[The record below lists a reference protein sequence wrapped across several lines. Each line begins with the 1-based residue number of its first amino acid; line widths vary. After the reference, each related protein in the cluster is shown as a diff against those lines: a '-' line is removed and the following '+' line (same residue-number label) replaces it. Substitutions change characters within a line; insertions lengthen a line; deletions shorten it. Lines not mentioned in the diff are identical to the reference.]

1 MKLKKMALYT
11 APIVLAGALY
21 LGGASGVDEVLA
33 KTIKTKVTSY
43 ITQTEYE
50 FLDYHYNNKTDF
62 EDNDCLYIYKEQKGS
77 VPYSYVV
84 YDVYTLSETEIEVPD
99 DEISNKVVPT
109 VDPEKAE
116 QERREAE
123 QERRAAEQE
132 RREAEQKRREEAALQ
147 EQKATEQK
155 VEDFKTELVA
165 QVKQLR
171 SAAASADHPSAATT
185 DTAETNVTVVMKTD
199 YFTCFTTEMMELL
212 AANPDVNYE
221 IHYRYQGKRYVLI
234 IPAGT
239 DFSSLESSDGYYG
252 FRYLDSIFG
261 GYEVVE

>member
-1 MKLKKMALYT
+1 MKLKKMVLYT
-11 APIVLAGALY
+11 APIALAGALY

-33 KTIKTKVTSY
+33 KTIKTKVTGEQQGIESFK
-43 ITQTEYE
+43 EDSVHRE
-50 FLDYHYNNKTDF
+50 NGESF
-62 EDNDCLYIYKEQKGS
+62 EQDGYWYVYYGYDPSAARVYYKKYPIVEK
-77 VPYSYVV
+77 
-84 YDVYTLSETEIEVPD
+84 EIEVPD
-99 DEISNKVVPT
+99 DDISNKVVPT
-109 VDPEKAE
+109 VDPEK
-116 QERREAE
+116 AE

-185 DTAETNVTVVMKTD
+185 DTAETNATVVMKTD

>member
-1 MKLKKMALYT
+1 MKLKKMVLYA
-11 APIVLAGALY
+11 APIALAGALY
-21 LGGASGVDEVLA
+21 LGGASGIDEVLA
-33 KTIKTKVTSY
+33 KTIKTKVTVGDPIGSVEVDREALSY
-43 ITQTEYE
+43 LGIDVDWETVTEFEYNGYLFVFVDKDVAAGTGLCDAYE
-50 FLDYHYNNKTDF
+50 F
-62 EDNDCLYIYKEQKGS
+62 
-77 VPYSYVV
+77 V
-84 YDVYTLSETEIEVPD
+84 ETEIEVPD
-99 DEISNKVVPT
+99 DNSASDKVIPT
-109 VDPEKAE
+109 ADPTADTKQAE
-116 QERREAE
+116 QERREA
-123 QERRAAEQE
+123 
-132 RREAEQKRREEAALQ
+132 AALK

-155 VEDFKTELVA
+155 VEDFKTELAA
-165 QVKQLR
+165 QVEQIR
-171 SAAASADHPSAATT
+171 SAAASADHASAATT
-185 DTAETNVTVVMKTD
+185 DTAETNATVVMKTD